1 MSGIAYSPL
10 QAIAGAL
17 PSVPQGKLFLNPPK
31 EIIMPVKITAK
42 QSVHLTASPKI
53 TLEQINKAV
62 ATAVGLA
69 GCTGCGLLGIDLHFY
84 GGDPVFEKFRTEGIA
99 GAVLRNGPQVM

>member
-1 MSGIAYSPL
+1 
-10 QAIAGAL
+10 
-17 PSVPQGKLFLNPPK
+17 
-31 EIIMPVKITAK
+31 MPVKISPK

-62 ATAVGLA
+62 ATAVGIA

-84 GGDPVFEKFRTEGIA
+84 GGDPIYEKFKTDGIA
-99 GAVLRNGPQVM
+99 GAIVRGGPQGI